1 MQNLGF
7 PCGGLSW
14 HECGGG
20 ARRANTRDLRGPRER
35 GGAANGPYQAYHL
48 TR

>member
-7 PCGGLSW
+7 PGGGLSW

-20 ARRANTRDLRGPRER
+20 ARRAGTRQHARAMER
-35 GGAANGPYQAYHL
+35 GAAANGPYHAYHL